1 MTILQ
6 GDNLELLK
14 TIKSSS
20 VDLIYMDP
28 PFFTQ
33 KTQKLSSKDNITY
46 SFEDTWA
53 SIEDYKCFLHNR
65 LIECKRVLKDSGSIF
80 VHCDK
85 TANHHIRLVLDDIF
99 GADMFQ
105 NEIIWNYKRWSNSKK
120 GLLNNHQNIYFYSK
134 TKNFK
139 FKTIYTE
146 YSSTTNLDQILVER
160 RRDSN
165 SKTTY
170 KLDDNGDYILS
181 KEKIGVPLSD
191 VWNIPFLNPKARE
204 RVGYPTQKPILL
216 LEQIIRIST
225 DENDVVLDPF
235 CGSGTTLVASKLL
248 NRNYIGIDLA
258 EEAISIT
265 KQRLETI
272 IKTSSNLLKKGIA
285 AYKTKTEEEENILKL
300 LNAKV
305 VQRNKGI
312 DGFLPQ
318 HFQDKPIP
326 IKIQKKNEDL
336 NDSILLLQ
344 NAIKSKNLKFGI
356 VIKTH
361 TDNLLF
367 ESEVLSKNILVIS
380 HFELMIEKWLNS
392 NK

>member
-134 TKNFK
+134 TKKFK

-216 LEQIIRIST
+216 LEQIIRIAT

-235 CGSGTTLVASKLL
+235 CGSGTTLVASKIL

-380 HFELMIEKWLNS
+380 HFELMIEKWLN

>member
-216 LEQIIRIST
+216 LEQIIRIAT

-235 CGSGTTLVASKLL
+235 CGSGTTLVASKIL

-380 HFELMIEKWLNS
+380 HFELMIEKWLN

>member
-65 LIECKRVLKDSGSIF
+65 LIECKRILKDSGSIF

-181 KEKIGVPLSD
+181 KEKTGVPLSD

-216 LEQIIRIST
+216 LEQIIRIAT

-235 CGSGTTLVASKLL
+235 CGSGTTLVASKIL

-380 HFELMIEKWLNS
+380 HFELMIEKWLN

>member
-361 TDNLLF
+361 TDKKQMDG
-367 ESEVLSKNILVIS
+367 EKCIILKL
-380 HFELMIEKWLNS
+380 EC
-392 NK
+392 

>member
-344 NAIKSKNLKFGI
+344 NAIK
-356 VIKTH
+356 
-361 TDNLLF
+361 
-367 ESEVLSKNILVIS
+367 
-380 HFELMIEKWLNS
+380 
-392 NK
+392 

>member
-216 LEQIIRIST
+216 LEQIIRIAT

-235 CGSGTTLVASKLL
+235 CGSGTTLVASKIL